1 MTGLAAV
8 IGAGAGVSRGGACNR
23 CQDPAKRPIGEIV
36 EIVEIVDQLPLR
48 LRLRSRSR
56 SRSRGGGPIHGRA
69 TDYATVH
76 ELLISHDLRKLH
88 DRSLSDRA
96 APFAKCLMHIAHRAR
111 LAARGSRPHKT
122 RRISNSE
129 SVGNAGGVIGMSF
142 IKTCRGNL
150 APAANAVLLRHGS
163 SGALSI
169 PSFLVRRTFSASP
182 CVLLERLGGLVFGL
196 PIPSV

>member
-1 MTGLAAV
+1 M
-8 IGAGAGVSRGGACNR
+8 SRGGACNR

-36 EIVEIVDQLPLR
+36 EIVDQLPLR
-48 LRLRSRSR
+48 LRLRLRSRLR

-111 LAARGSRPHKT
+111 LAARDPTRPA
-122 RRISNSE
+122 E
-129 SVGNAGGVIGMSF
+129 S
-142 IKTCRGNL
+142 
-150 APAANAVLLRHGS
+150 
-163 SGALSI
+163 
-169 PSFLVRRTFSASP
+169 
-182 CVLLERLGGLVFGL
+182 
-196 PIPSV
+196 PIPSLWATRVASLGCRSSKLAEEILRQRLTRFCCGKVALVRYPFQVFWYDGLSVRRHACCWNDWEGWCSACPSQVFDVTNCYEPSSS